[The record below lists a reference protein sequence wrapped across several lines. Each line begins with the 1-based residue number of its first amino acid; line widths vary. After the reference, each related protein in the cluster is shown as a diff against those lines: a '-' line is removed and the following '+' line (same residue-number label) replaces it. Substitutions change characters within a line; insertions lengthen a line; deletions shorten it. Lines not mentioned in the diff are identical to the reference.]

1 MNGYNSGTEPCWM
14 PLMELIETCL
24 FDIIHTEDTTGRF
37 IRLYGAGDYWH
48 AFEESA
54 YQLSQLFVTHD
65 VTVLRHKVYP
75 FPVLMVSISDDE
87 LQAYGKNHIFRK
99 EVPCLKNNVWV
110 GPNVIIA
117 GPVVIEDDV
126 VIAGNSFVNRS
137 VPKGAIV
144 AGCPAKIIGWRKNL
158 DYAIETNPKY
168 KDGRMPFLTK

>member
-37 IRLYGAGDYWH
+37 IRMYGAGDYWH

-99 EVPCLKNNVWV
+99 KVSGYRELVGIGISMKRYKEWHKKEVMKFSSLP
-110 GPNVIIA
+110 
-117 GPVVIEDDV
+117 
-126 VIAGNSFVNRS
+126 
-137 VPKGAIV
+137 
-144 AGCPAKIIGWRKNL
+144 
-158 DYAIETNPKY
+158 
-168 KDGRMPFLTK
+168 

>member
-1 MNGYNSGTEPCWM
+1 M

-99 EVPCLKNNVWV
+99 KVS
-110 GPNVIIA
+110 GY
-117 GPVVIEDDV
+117 
-126 VIAGNSFVNRS
+126 
-137 VPKGAIV
+137 KGT
-144 AGCPAKIIGWRKNL
+144 CWDRNL
-158 DYAIETNPKY
+158 DEAVQGMAQKRGDEILFSSMTLHK
-168 KDGRMPFLTK
+168 

>member
-1 MNGYNSGTEPCWM
+1 
-14 PLMELIETCL
+14 MELIETCL

-99 EVPCLKNNVWV
+99 KVSGYREQGTCW
-110 GPNVIIA
+110 
-117 GPVVIEDDV
+117 D
-126 VIAGNSFVNRS
+126 R
-137 VPKGAIV
+137 
-144 AGCPAKIIGWRKNL
+144 NL
-158 DYAIETNPKY
+158 DEAVQGMAQKRGDEILFSSMTLHK
-168 KDGRMPFLTK
+168 

>member
-1 MNGYNSGTEPCWM
+1 
-14 PLMELIETCL
+14 MELIETCL

-99 EVPCLKNNVWV
+99 KVSGYRELCW
-110 GPNVIIA
+110 
-117 GPVVIEDDV
+117 D
-126 VIAGNSFVNRS
+126 R
-137 VPKGAIV
+137 
-144 AGCPAKIIGWRKNL
+144 NL
-158 DYAIETNPKY
+158 DEAVQGMAQKRGDEILFSSMTLHK
-168 KDGRMPFLTK
+168 

>member
-75 FPVLMVSISDDE
+75 FPVLMVSISDDDPGLRQKSH
-87 LQAYGKNHIFRK
+87 LQK
-99 EVPCLKNNVWV
+99 ESIRVQGTCW
-110 GPNVIIA
+110 
-117 GPVVIEDDV
+117 D
-126 VIAGNSFVNRS
+126 R
-137 VPKGAIV
+137 
-144 AGCPAKIIGWRKNL
+144 NL
-158 DYAIETNPKY
+158 DEAVQGMAQKRGDEILFSSMTLHK
-168 KDGRMPFLTK
+168 

>member
-99 EVPCLKNNVWV
+99 IQGTCW
-110 GPNVIIA
+110 
-117 GPVVIEDDV
+117 D
-126 VIAGNSFVNRS
+126 R
-137 VPKGAIV
+137 
-144 AGCPAKIIGWRKNL
+144 NL
-158 DYAIETNPKY
+158 DEAVQGMAQKRGDEILFSSMTLHK
-168 KDGRMPFLTK
+168 